1 MDYEVSQKEKSSY
14 TITLPYMKADTKL
27 EIVFGN
33 NELAE
38 NPVLDMTEKILNMAS
53 IEYDKKL
60 EIFTAVKNNMD
71 EKNVCASLLTMK
83 DEGDTTVDSIVELI
97 CDQ

>member
-1 MDYEVSQKEKSSY
+1 MIEDKDEKAE
-14 TITLPYMKADTKL
+14 TRL

-71 EKNVCASLLTMK
+71 EKMSA
-83 DEGDTTVDSIVELI
+83 
-97 CDQ
+97 QAF